1 MIPMLCLLVT
11 IGIYIASRSLYARFS
26 LFILSPVLVT
36 PLLLIG
42 LLLVTGIPYKDF
54 DSGAHWLS
62 DLLKP
67 ATVALAV
74 PLYRHFDVLKK
85 HALEIVCGVSAG
97 SAASVICAAAAG
109 GLFHFNATLTESL
122 IPRSVTTP
130 IAMNLS
136 ATLGGNP
143 AFTAALV
150 MVTGLTGSLFGPTV
164 IRMLH
169 VESEVTRG
177 VMLGTSAH
185 GAGTSKAFELGSLAG
200 AIASVSMIIAA
211 LLAIIALPAFAQLI
225 Y

>member
-1 MIPMLCLLVT
+1 MIPILCLLVT
-11 IGIYIASRSLYARFS
+11 IGIYVASRLLYTRFPI
-26 LFILSPVLVT
+26 FILSPMLITPVLLVG
-36 PLLLIG
+36 I
-42 LLLVTGIPYKDF
+42 LLVTGIPYGDF
-54 DSGAHWLS
+54 NSGAHWLS

-74 PLYRHFDVLKK
+74 PLYRNYPILKK

-109 GLFHFNATLTESL
+109 GFFHLNATLTESL

-150 MVTGLTGSLFGPTV
+150 MITGLTGSLFGPAI
-164 IRMLH
+164 IRMLR
-169 VESEVTRG
+169 VESDVTRG

-211 LLAIIALPAFAQLI
+211 LLAIVAMPAFARLI

>member
-1 MIPMLCLLVT
+1 VIPIICLLAT
-11 IGIYIASRSLYARFS
+11 IGIYAASRWLYTRFPIF
-26 LFILSPVLVT
+26 LLSPVLVT
-36 PLLLIG
+36 PMLLIG
-42 LLLVTGIPYKDF
+42 LLLPIGIPYSDF

-67 ATVALAV
+67 ASVALAV
-74 PLYRHFDVLKK
+74 PLYRNYHILKK

-109 GLFHFNATLTESL
+109 GLFHLNATLTESL

-150 MVTGLTGSLFGPTV
+150 MITGLTGSLFGPSI

-169 VESEVTRG
+169 VESDITRG

-185 GAGTSKAFELGSLAG
+185 GAGTSKAFELGPLAG

-211 LLAIIALPAFAQLI
+211 LLAIVAMPAFARLI